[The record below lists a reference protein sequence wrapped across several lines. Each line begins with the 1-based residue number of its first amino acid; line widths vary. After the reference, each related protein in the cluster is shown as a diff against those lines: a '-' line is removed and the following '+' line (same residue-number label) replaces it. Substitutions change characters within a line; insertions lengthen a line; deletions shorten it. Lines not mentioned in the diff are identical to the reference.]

1 MWSYLNTPPIWH
13 ERLWWHD
20 PIYLCQVRSGIVM
33 NWTYQELKIRSFHD
47 NTIWWL
53 PFFKV
58 YGAGNQYF
66 LDQIPRPKACSQIK
80 YLVPNAILLSDLRK
94 VLRIFFFVFH
104 PYDVAR
110 EDLTTQHASLKQ
122 GRWSHLGSPTNGCLS
137 HEVGTHTI
145 NIYLYI
151 FILCFRIVIC
161 TYLKY
166 WIVNVQSFCR
176 KQQIIVIN
184 IFPLTYIM
192 YFKTS
197 KNPFLCTHVI

>member
-20 PIYLCQVRSGIVM
+20 PIYLCQVRYGIVM

-58 YGAGNQYF
+58 SGAGNQYF

-94 VLRIFFFVFH
+94 VLRIFFFCFSSIWCSSWGFDHATCVTE
-104 PYDVAR
+104 AR
-110 EDLTTQHASLKQ
+110 EMITPRLTNKWLFKSW
-122 GRWSHLGSPTNGCLS
+122 GR
-137 HEVGTHTI
+137 HT
-145 NIYLYI
+145 YYKYI
-151 FILCFRIVIC
+151 FI
-161 TYLKY
+161 
-166 WIVNVQSFCR
+166 
-176 KQQIIVIN
+176 
-184 IFPLTYIM
+184 YIHSM
-192 YFKTS
+192 F
-197 KNPFLCTHVI
+197 